1 MENESADRQPL
12 PVLPNSGKAEQL
24 RQEPITPPIPTGQ
37 SMHESSP
44 DLSTAQRALESS
56 IVEVL
61 RTVFDPE
68 LPVNIYDL
76 GLIYRIEIDSE
87 NSVKVVMTLTSPGCP
102 VAQSLPL
109 DVQRKVESVPQ
120 VKEADV
126 VLVWEPPW
134 DKSRLSESALLDLG
148 LF

>member
-1 MENESADRQPL
+1 
-12 PVLPNSGKAEQL
+12 
-24 RQEPITPPIPTGQ
+24 
-37 SMHESSP
+37 
-44 DLSTAQRALESS
+44 
-56 IVEVL
+56 
-61 RTVFDPE
+61 
-68 LPVNIYDL
+68 
-76 GLIYRIEIDSE
+76 
-87 NSVKVVMTLTSPGCP
+87 VKVVMTLTSPGCP